1 MRMSKKKVVL
11 LVIMLLLLIGL
22 VWGII
27 YLKSVSDYKQAVKE
41 TTFEEIN
48 ISDISDGVY
57 IGEYDVNFIY
67 AKVEVTV
74 QNGEITNINIL
85 EHRHERGKTAEVIAD
100 SIVDE
105 QKIDV
110 DAISGATNSSTV
122 IKKAVENALKS
133 SKLTTF

>member
-1 MRMSKKKVVL
+1 MRMSKKKVALFAVM
-11 LVIMLLLLIGL
+11 ILLLIDL

-27 YLKSVSDYKQAVKE
+27 YLKSVADYRHAVRE
-41 TTFEEIN
+41 TTFEDIN
-48 ISDISDGVY
+48 ISDIPDGVY
-57 IGEYDVNFIY
+57 VGEYDVDFIY

-85 EHRHERGKTAEVIAD
+85 EHRHERGKTAEVITD

-133 SKLTTF
+133 RKLTTF

>member
-1 MRMSKKKVVL
+1 MKISKKKIIL
-11 LVIMLLLLIGL
+11 FVIMLPLLVGL

-27 YLKSVSDYKQAVKE
+27 YLKNVADYKQAVKE

-48 ISDISDGVY
+48 ISDISDEIYV
-57 IGEYDVNFIY
+57 GEYDVNFIY

-85 EHRHERGKTAEVIAD
+85 EHKNERGKTAEAITNK
-100 SIVDE
+100 IINE
-105 QKIDV
+105 QRIDV

-133 SKLTTF
+133 GL